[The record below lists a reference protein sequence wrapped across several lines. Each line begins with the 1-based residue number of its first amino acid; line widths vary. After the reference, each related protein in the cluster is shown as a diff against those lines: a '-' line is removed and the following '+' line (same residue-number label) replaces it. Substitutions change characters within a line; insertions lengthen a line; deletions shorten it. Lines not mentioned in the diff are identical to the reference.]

1 MKSLVFQEGKFSQ
14 KYDLASA
21 SVTAFP
27 APKNPS
33 TLTTWSKIPCL
44 VWFCFFADHH
54 PNSRHLIWYWQN
66 AKHYCTFQLWV
77 RTHFLNG
84 AKSLDFVISGA
95 KKKEKLVIQQLD
107 VDIVPQACNYIKTE
121 TSEQVFLCEFC
132 EFWQPVNL
140 LKTRLL
146 HRCFPLYF
154 AKFLI
159 IVTLQNLCEGLLLTI
174 WLLLDSCGRVI
185 TY

>member
-1 MKSLVFQEGKFSQ
+1 MSRLILFFRRPSPQLPTF
-14 KYDLASA
+14 DMILAECK
-21 SVTAFP
+21 TLLHFP
-27 APKNPS
+27 VMSTNTLLKWCKKLGLCYKRCKKN
-33 TLTTWSKIPCL
+33 
-44 VWFCFFADHH
+44 
-54 PNSRHLIWYWQN
+54 
-66 AKHYCTFQLWV
+66 
-77 RTHFLNG
+77 
-84 AKSLDFVISGA
+84 
-95 KKKEKLVIQQLD
+95 KEKLVIQQLD

-146 HRCFPLYF
+146 QRCFPLYF

-174 WLLLDSCGRVI
+174 
-185 TY
+185 